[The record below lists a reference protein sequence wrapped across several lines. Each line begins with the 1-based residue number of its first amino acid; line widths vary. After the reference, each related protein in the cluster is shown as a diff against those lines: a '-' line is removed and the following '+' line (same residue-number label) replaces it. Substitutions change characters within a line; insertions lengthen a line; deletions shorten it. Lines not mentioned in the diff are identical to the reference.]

1 MISNLEKVQESRL
14 TSSNGVK
21 KKFNVSL
28 GGLSKFVIHN
38 VVFMYLFFLSD
49 DVGSIVLL
57 PYIIALKSQHGVVL
71 GGRRNHDDNTSLYRH
86 WYIVEAADIWD
97 VILDSFNAGMLVWFI
112 LELNILPQQQKK
124 SQVETFEKCHSS
136 NSHYPA
142 CRHIIDES
150 IEVHK
155 NLE

>member
-57 PYIIALKSQHGVVL
+57 PYIIALKSQHGTVL
-71 GGRRNHDDNTSLYRH
+71 GGRRNHDDNTPLYRH
-86 WYIVEAADIWD
+86 
-97 VILDSFNAGMLVWFI
+97 
-112 LELNILPQQQKK
+112 
-124 SQVETFEKCHSS
+124 
-136 NSHYPA
+136 
-142 CRHIIDES
+142 
-150 IEVHK
+150 
-155 NLE
+155 